1 MGLKRKEIRDEK
13 GHKGRKESGASGR
26 AGRGQ
31 SRPGRA
37 AVGTSTGAGDTE
49 LVHEAVVLA
58 LLLKR
63 GREAQIR
70 DGKKRDNRMGREER
84 KRQVAR
90 EARKATVGR
99 KRK

>member
-37 AVGTSTGAGDTE
+37 AVGTALGLVIQNLFVSGPSTTP
-49 LVHEAVVLA
+49 
-58 LLLKR
+58 
-63 GREAQIR
+63 
-70 DGKKRDNRMGREER
+70 KKG
-84 KRQVAR
+84 
-90 EARKATVGR
+90 
-99 KRK
+99 

>member
-13 GHKGRKESGASGR
+13 GHKGRKESGASGG

-37 AVGTSTGAGDTE
+37 AVGTKSTGAGDTE

-84 KRQVAR
+84 KRPGGQR
-90 EARKATVGR
+90 G
-99 KRK
+99 

>member
-1 MGLKRKEIRDEK
+1 MGTK
-13 GHKGRKESGASGR
+13 
-26 AGRGQ
+26 
-31 SRPGRA
+31 
-37 AVGTSTGAGDTE
+37 STGAGDTE

-84 KRQVAR
+84 KRQGGQR
-90 EARKATVGR
+90 G
-99 KRK
+99 

>member
-49 LVHEAVVLA
+49 LV
-58 LLLKR
+58 
-63 GREAQIR
+63 REWS
-70 DGKKRDNRMGREER
+70 
-84 KRQVAR
+84 
-90 EARKATVGR
+90 
-99 KRK
+99 